1 MGSGNIK
8 KFELKLGR
16 NGIIIVI
23 LGMAVL
29 LCLTFVLG
37 VEVGKNMDT
46 YPEKISSTPQQILA
60 FFWRPAKVAD
70 QQKIAAGKEPA
81 PVKGNMD
88 LAFHNTLTDQKKT
101 SSQKPPVVEKKSDS
115 AVVTDQNV
123 KPQPSP
129 IETPKDEVVPPKKE
143 VAEKQIAVS
152 KKEPVETKSKIKE
165 ILDADLSTKS
175 SFLIHV
181 ASMKDRDKANQIA
194 KTVASMGYPS
204 KVSKA
209 DIQGKGVFYRVT
221 TTGFETK
228 AKAQVAADKISKKV
242 KTNCI
247 IRPAGGDAGKNQ

>member
-29 LCLTFVLG
+29 LCLTFILG

-70 QQKIAAGKEPA
+70 QQKNAAGKEPV

-88 LAFHNTLTDQKKT
+88 LAFHNNLTGQKT
-101 SSQKPPVVEKKSDS
+101 QPMQPPLSVEKNPDS

-123 KPQPSP
+123 KQQPSP
-129 IETPKDEVVPPKKE
+129 IETPKEEVVPPKKE
-143 VAEKQIAVS
+143 VAEKQVAVS

-181 ASMKDRDKANQIA
+181 ASMKDREKANQIA
-194 KTVASMGYPS
+194 KAVASMGYPS

-209 DIQGKGVFYRVT
+209 DIKGKGIFYRVM

-228 AKAQVAADKISKKV
+228 AKAQAAADKISKKV

-247 IRPAGGDAGKNQ
+247 IRPASGDTGKNQ